1 MTRGG
6 PRLGTERCPMATPW
20 RRSMRCRPM
29 TAASRDLTHRKIP
42 MRAWILTRTGI
53 PMHREIPTRR
63 PGIPIRRNLTT
74 PGIPIRTRCRDS
86 PRTLMP
92 SRIPTA
98 ARHRARALAR
108 TPRPV
113 AMVRRGWQ
121 ARVTGCGRTTR
132 TWPVTRTAW
141 QSGTAPWRS
150 SRAALPPTLA
160 PADSYGQ
167 RGAQGET
174 DPYGQ
179 TDPLGGRDAYGAADP
194 GGHAAGGRAFPGDS
208 RDPYRGG
215 SVPGRGGDPYGPA
228 DRYGP
233 AEPYGLAEGQYQQP
247 PDFGPRPPGASSHP
261 GRGAAA
267 PDPATDRD
275 T

>member
-113 AMVRRGWQ
+113 AMVRPGDPYLAGDPDRVAERYGALAEQQGRPAAYHPQDPYRGADPLDPSVPYVPLEPYDQ
-121 ARVTGCGRTTR
+121 
-132 TWPVTRTAW
+132 P
-141 QSGTAPWRS
+141 RS
-150 SRAALPPTLA
+150 LA

-174 DPYGQ
+174 
-179 TDPLGGRDAYGAADP
+179 
-194 GGHAAGGRAFPGDS
+194 
-208 RDPYRGG
+208 
-215 SVPGRGGDPYGPA
+215 
-228 DRYGP
+228 
-233 AEPYGLAEGQYQQP
+233 
-247 PDFGPRPPGASSHP
+247 
-261 GRGAAA
+261 
-267 PDPATDRD
+267 
-275 T
+275 